1 MPSRASIL
9 FSMKILKR
17 EQRVKIL
24 AALVEGVGINAT
36 CRMTDVAKNTVL
48 KLLRDIGPVCTAHH
62 NKTVRNLSTKRVEC
76 DEVWSFCYAKQ
87 KNVPE
92 DKLGQFGY
100 GDVWTWTALDSDSK
114 LIVSYLAG
122 LRDAGYAFE
131 FMSDV
136 ASRLSN
142 RVQLTTDGH
151 KPYLEAVEDAFGA
164 DIDYAM
170 LVKIYG
176 AERAGEARYSP
187 ARCIGARQLGITG
200 NPDPKHISTS
210 NIERSNLTL
219 RLMNRRFTRLTLGF
233 SKKIEN
239 HIHAIALYAFHYN
252 FCKIHKTLRVTPAM
266 EAGLTDHVWELEELV
281 AILEE
286 KEKKQR

>member
-9 FSMKILKR
+9 FSMKQLKT
-17 EQRVKIL
+17 EQRVEIL
-24 AALVEGVGINAT
+24 KGLVEGVGINAT
-36 CRMTDVAKNTVL
+36 CRMTGFAKNTVL
-48 KLLRDIGPVCTAHH
+48 KLLRDIGPACDRYH
-62 NKTVRNLSTKRVEC
+62 NEHVRNLSTKRVQC
-76 DEVWSFCYAKQ
+76 DEIWSFVYAKQ

-92 DKLGQFGY
+92 EKRGFGV
-100 GDVWTWTALDSDSK
+100 GDIWTWTALDAGSK
-114 LIVSYLAG
+114 LMISYLVG

-131 FMSDV
+131 FMNDV
-136 ASRLSN
+136 ASRLAN
-142 RVQLTTDGH
+142 RVQMTTDGH
-151 KPYLEAVEDAFGA
+151 RPYLEAVEGSFGA

-176 AERAGEARYSP
+176 AERADEARYSP
-187 ARCIGARQLGITG
+187 AKCIGTRRAGITG

-210 NIERSNLTL
+210 YVERSNLTL

-252 FCKIHKTLRVTPAM
+252 FCKIHSTLRVTPAM
-266 EAGLTDHVWELEELV
+266 EAGLTDHVWEIEEIV
-281 AILEE
+281 ALLQT
-286 KEKKQR
+286 KEKRAA